1 MFALNENEEQFYIT
15 EYLKAEWK
23 KNILNKWQHT
33 KETPCCDEEIIKTH
47 L

>member
-15 EYLKAEWK
+15 EYLKAEQK
-23 KNILNKWQHT
+23 KGHFKQVTVYKRDSL
-33 KETPCCDEEIIKTH
+33 